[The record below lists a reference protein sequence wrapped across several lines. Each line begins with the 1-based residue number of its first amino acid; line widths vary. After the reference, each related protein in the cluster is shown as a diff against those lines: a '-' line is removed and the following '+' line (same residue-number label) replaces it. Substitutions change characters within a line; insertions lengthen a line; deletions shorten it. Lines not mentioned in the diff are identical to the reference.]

1 MSILSTCIW
10 LVIILILPSRH
21 TLYVQFKR
29 LYVQLKQKTK
39 FYWSLHYIRMKY
51 LIISH
56 CQQYS
61 CLMTSMIFIP
71 KRLIFIKVTDRN
83 CIWWFRTRTSIP
95 RMFQANDFLS
105 TEVEV
110 SNQSWLV
117 LVKVPGFRLNGH
129 EVYRQTN

>member
-10 LVIILILPSRH
+10 LVIILILPSRL
-21 TLYVQFKR
+21 TLYVRFKR
-29 LYVQLKQKTK
+29 LYVELKQKTK
-39 FYWSLHYIRMKY
+39 FYWSLHYIQMKY

-56 CQQYS
+56 GQQYT

-71 KRLIFIKVTDRN
+71 KLLIFIKVTDRN

-117 LVKVPGFRLNGH
+117 LVKAPGFQLNGH